1 MSRVDC
7 IRRLAGALL
16 LPFIF
21 AGAASAAPLFDER
34 EVIEIGLAGPF
45 GALFE
50 EGEERAE
57 QDFFLDQAGTQQALK
72 IRVRGHSRIRVCEFP
87 PLRLSFP
94 FEMASQSVFAG
105 QDKLKLVTHCRN
117 HDRGEQDMLQEYAAY
132 RILNVLTD
140 ISYRVRLLRI
150 HYQDSDG
157 VLPEQSTPRYGFVI
171 EPRAE
176 FAERTGARQAVL
188 AGFPR
193 YRHEQQHAALM
204 YVFQYLIGNTDW
216 QLLRADQEEG
226 CCHNLELFELDSQ
239 IIFVPYDFD
248 LAGLVNA
255 RYAYPDSKLRIKRV
269 TQRLYRGLCTD
280 RETLRG
286 ALRAVTSR
294 RDEILAVVSEVPELE
309 RDTIEWSADYLGG
322 FFEEAE
328 NEERLLDTF
337 EKHCVENY

>member
-7 IRRLAGALL
+7 NHWLAATLL
-16 LPFIF
+16 LPSLF
-21 AGAASAAPLFDER
+21 AGAASASPLFDGH
-34 EVIEIGLAGPF
+34 EVIDIGLAGPF
-45 GALFE
+45 GAVFE
-50 EGEERAE
+50 EREQRGEEA
-57 QDFFLDQAGTQQALK
+57 FVVDQAGAQQALR
-72 IRVRGHSRIRVCEFP
+72 IRIRGHSRIRVCEFP
-87 PLRLSFP
+87 PLRLNFP
-94 FEMASQSVFAG
+94 AEIAPQSVFAG

-157 VLPEQSTPRYGFVI
+157 LLPEQSTPRYGFVI
-171 EPRAE
+171 ESREE
-176 FAERTGARQAVL
+176 FAERTGATQLVL

-193 YRHEQQHAALM
+193 HQHEQQHAALM

-216 QLLRADQEEG
+216 QLLKADQDEG

-269 TQRLYRGLCTD
+269 TQRLYRGLCTG

-294 RDEILAVVSEVPELE
+294 RDEILAVLSEVPELE

-328 NEERLLDTF
+328 KEERLLDTF
-337 EKHCVENY
+337 EKHCVEKY